1 MVIEI
6 LAALASPLVIGL
18 VVTGLFVGNIVGALP
33 GLTAT
38 MTLAVLMPFT
48 YHMPIE
54 TGLIFLGSIYIGSMR
69 GGGITAILINVP
81 GTPADI
87 ATTFDGYP
95 MAQKGKA
102 REALMM
108 SIFGSVMGGI
118 IGTVFLITACIPL
131 ARVALRF
138 GPSEMFWISI
148 LGISIMVSI
157 SQSSLIKGLISGLF
171 GLMLTTVGVSPLGG
185 ETRFTFG
192 IPQLAGGVHM
202 IAGMIGLYCIP
213 RVIELAQEI
222 RSEKQQVLEVKG
234 SVHAAMWGS
243 IKTWFSSIGGLVSG
257 LIGSII
263 GAIPGAGS
271 NIAGLVAYD
280 WMKRLSKNPDNFGKG
295 EIKGVE
301 ASETANNAVVS
312 TSLIPTLA
320 FGIPGSPPAALMLG
334 AILVQGLLPGRRL
347 FTDYALET
355 YTFMGG
361 LMLAN
366 ILLLPVGMYTSNLLS
381 RVMYIPREVM
391 AALIGILSVVG
402 TIAIRGNVFDVYIM
416 GVIGVIMYFAGRVG
430 FSPAPAVLGLVLGRL
445 AETGLTQS
453 MMISRAR
460 DGLLLYFIRRPITLV
475 LMILTFLSLAL
486 PYIQS
491 YYKKRSGIQAA
502 AKSEE

>member
-1 MVIEI
+1 MVIDIIAELMKPTMFLLI
-6 LAALASPLVIGL
+6 IAGL
-18 VVTGLFVGNIVGALP
+18 TIGNIVGALP

-48 YHMPIE
+48 YFMPISS
-54 TGLIFLGSIYIGSMR
+54 GLILLGSIYIGAMR

-87 ATTFDGYP
+87 ATTFDGFP
-95 MAQKGKA
+95 MAQQGKA
-102 REALMM
+102 RDALMM
-108 SIFGSVMGGI
+108 SIFGSVMGGLV
-118 IGTVFLITACIPL
+118 GTALLVIACIPL

-138 GPSEMFWISI
+138 GPPEMFWVSV

-157 SQSSLIKGLISGLF
+157 AQTSLLKGLISGIF
-171 GLMLTTVGVSPLGG
+171 GLMLTTMGVSPLGG

-213 RVIELAQEI
+213 RIIELAQEI
-222 RSEKQQVLEVKG
+222 RDEKKEVLELKG
-234 SVHAAMWGS
+234 SVHEAMWRM
-243 IKTWFSSIGGLVSG
+243 IKQWFSNIAGAMSAV
-257 LIGSII
+257 IGSVI
-263 GAIPGAGS
+263 GALPGAGS

-280 WMKRLSKNPDNFGKG
+280 WVKRLSRNPEKFGKG
-295 EIKGVE
+295 EIKGVT

-347 FTDYALET
+347 FTEYAFET

-361 LMLAN
+361 LFLAN
-366 ILLLPVGMYTSNLLS
+366 LLLLPVGMYTSNLLS
-381 RVMYIPREVM
+381 RVMYLPREVM
-391 AALIGILSVVG
+391 AAIIGVLSVVG
-402 TIAIRGNVFDVYIM
+402 TISIRGNIIDVYLM
-416 GVIGVIMYFAGRVG
+416 GIIGVIMYFGGKAG

-445 AETGLTQS
+445 AEQGLTQS
-453 MMISRAR
+453 MMLARAR
-460 DGLLLYFIRRPITLV
+460 GGLFLYFVRRPITLV
-475 LMILTFLSLAL
+475 LIILTLVSLAL
-486 PYIQS
+486 PYVQS
-491 YYKKRSGIQAA
+491 YYRKRKNRKRA
-502 AKSEE
+502 EVD